1 MNFIALVPQRA
12 VTFDSIS
19 YMCVS
24 SISIF
29 PLVPLV
35 TAAAATVIVALV
47 VVVVNVIT
55 DFVAIF
61 LLMLYVITWTS

>member
-35 TAAAATVIVALV
+35 TAAAATVIVAV
-47 VVVVNVIT
+47 VVSVIT

-61 LLMLYVITWTS
+61 VLMLYVITWTS

>member
-29 PLVPLV
+29 PLVSLV
-35 TAAAATVIVALV
+35 TAAAATVIVA
-47 VVVVNVIT
+47 VVVNVIT

-61 LLMLYVITWTS
+61 VLMLYVITWTS

>member
-35 TAAAATVIVALV
+35 TADAATVIVALV
-47 VVVVNVIT
+47 VSVIT

-61 LLMLYVITWTS
+61 VLMLYVITWTS